1 VDVQELLLTSGRA
14 VAVYALMLV
23 VIRVLGKRTVG
34 NFSAFDLL
42 VALMLGEVVDEM
54 IYGDV
59 RFIQGTVAIVTIAAV
74 AYLDSLLS
82 FSSRR
87 LESLMEGQPTIIVKR
102 GGFQERGMR
111 QERMS
116 ERDVLGALRS
126 QGVRDLREVEY
137 AAVEHDGT
145 VSVVTFDWAQPVVKA
160 DVDPEMAKARRAAIG
175 AEDEPPPEK
184 RTDSAKAFGLDASE
198 LG

>member
-1 VDVQELLLTSGRA
+1 VDVQALLLTSGRA
-14 VAVYALMLV
+14 VAVYVLMLV
-23 VIRVLGKRTVG
+23 VVRVLGKRTIG

-59 RFIQGTVAIVTIAAV
+59 RFIQGTVAIVTIGAV
-74 AYLDSLLS
+74 AYFDSLLS
-82 FSSRR
+82 FWNRG
-87 LESLMEGQPTIIVKR
+87 MEGLLEGKPTLVIKR
-102 GGFQERGMR
+102 GEFHRPGMR

-116 ERDVLGALRS
+116 EHDVLGALRS

-145 VSVVTFDWAQPVVKA
+145 LSVMPFEWAQPAIKA
-160 DVDPEMAKARRAAIG
+160 DIDPDMAKARQAAIG
-175 AEDEPPPEK
+175 GQGEPPAHK
-184 RTDSAKAFGLDASE
+184 RTDSAAGFGIDAAE
-198 LG
+198 LR

>member
-1 VDVQELLLTSGRA
+1 MDIQALLMTSGRA
-14 VAVYALMLV
+14 AAVYVLMLV
-23 VIRVLGKRTVG
+23 VVRALGKRTVG

-74 AYLDSLLS
+74 AYVDSLLS
-82 FSSRR
+82 FWNRGM
-87 LESLMEGQPTIIVKR
+87 ESLLEGTPTIVVKHGDFLR
-102 GGFQERGMR
+102 SGMR
-111 QERMS
+111 QERMT
-116 ERDVLGALRS
+116 EHDVLGALRT
-126 QGVRDLREVEY
+126 QGVRDLREVKY

-145 VSVVTFDWAQPVVKA
+145 VSVIPFDWAQPAIKA

-175 AEDEPPPEK
+175 GEDEPPAHK
-184 RTDSAKAFGLDASE
+184 CTDSAAGFGIDPAE
-198 LG
+198 VR

>member
-14 VAVYALMLV
+14 VAVYVLMLV
-23 VIRVLGKRTVG
+23 VVRVLGKRTIG

-59 RFIQGTVAIVTIAAV
+59 RFVQGTVAIVTIGAV

-82 FSSRR
+82 FWNRGM
-87 LESLMEGQPTIIVKR
+87 ESLVEGKPTLVVKR
-102 GGFQERGMR
+102 GELQRSGMR

-116 ERDVLGALRS
+116 EHDVLGALRS
-126 QGVRDLREVEY
+126 RGVRDLREVEY

-145 VSVVTFDWAQPVVKA
+145 VSVMPFDWAQSVTKA
-160 DVDPEMAKARRAAIG
+160 DIDPEMAKARQAAFG
-175 AEDEPPPEK
+175 GQNEPASHK
-184 RTDSAKAFGLDASE
+184 RTDSAAAFG
-198 LG
+198 